1 MADDGQR
8 STECTR
14 RRGCAT
20 PVPITAWPAEVVTGA
35 ESRSRAC
42 LCRGTRRAQRGA
54 SRLRAPQLTLPRPSL
69 PPSPSPPPPLPLPPP
84 PDRCHVYPAASWRPA
99 APARPRAWAAA
110 CGPRPREA
118 LAAAA
123 KVAPRAGLR
132 AKQRTE
138 QVPARPSSAPP
149 TRRASTSTPR
159 NRRLHQH
166 IRHQRSRRRRRS
178 AQPAP
183 VQPGTHAV
191 IGRNS

>member
-1 MADDGQR
+1 MEVSPGVELCGRDDVEVGAKPLADDGQR

-99 APARPRAWAAA
+99 APARPTRMGSCVRATAARSLGCSCQSRA
-110 CGPRPREA
+110 ESRSAGEA
-118 LAAAA
+118 AHG
-123 KVAPRAGLR
+123 AGTCE
-132 AKQRTE
+132 A
-138 QVPARPSSAPP
+138 VVCSAY
-149 TRRASTSTPR
+149 ATSFDEHP
-159 NRRLHQH
+159 
-166 IRHQRSRRRRRS
+166 

-183 VQPGTHAV
+183 APTHPTPA
-191 IGRNS
+191 